1 MPPAKKLARQPDPA
15 GDTGEHFRTLLR
27 SHLGA
32 VAPLTEEQVGALWD
46 HWQLY
51 DRWNRVLNLSAIH
64 DLETAVA
71 KHYCESLF
79 MGSCLPNRPARI
91 VDVGSGAGFPGFP
104 IAVLRPD
111 CQVVL
116 VESHQRKAVFLKEA
130 TRHTPN
136 VRVFAGRAD
145 QIEEHFDWLVSRA
158 VAWDDLERD
167 AFRLADRVAL
177 LLSAVD
183 GERLVQDNRLQ
194 WEVPRPLPCG
204 EHGVVLIGDVP
215 RET

>member
-1 MPPAKKLARQPDPA
+1 MY
-15 GDTGEHFRTLLR
+15 E
-27 SHLGA
+27 
-32 VAPLTEEQVGALWD
+32 
-46 HWQLY
+46 
-51 DRWNRVLNLSAIH
+51 RWNRVLNLSAIH
-64 DLETAVA
+64 DLETAVV

-79 MGSCLPNRPARI
+79 LGSCLPGQPARI

-104 IAVLRPD
+104 IAVLRAD

-145 QIEEHFDWLVSRA
+145 QLDERFEWLVSRA

-167 AFRLADRVAL
+167 AVHLANRVAL
-177 LLSAVD
+177 LVSSWDCQRLMENSRVVWSA
-183 GERLVQDNRLQ
+183 RRA
-194 WEVPRPLPCG
+194 LPWG
-204 EHGVVLIGDVP
+204 EHGVVLTGDVS
-215 RET
+215 RGT